1 MKIIITESQYRIL
14 QESDKLKK
22 LVNSMINDG
31 ELSIGEIVI
40 YTGLDNYK
48 VFELLGGWDK
58 MMEKAYQLMDRTF
71 DTNDYNFSGGYDFRF
86 RIKGHSDYEE
96 DMITFVDCPVESDGK
111 VTLMTNMETHLL
123 KNVEENEDLWWEV
136 ESEIRSLIEDILYKE
151 VTNKTGIL
159 VDVNNC
165 WIEE

>member
-1 MKIIITESQYRIL
+1 MKIIITEDQFKRL

-22 LVNSMINDG
+22 LVNSMINDE

-86 RIKGHSDYEE
+86 RIKGHSDHEE
-96 DMITFVDCPVESDGK
+96 DMTTFVDCPVESDGK